1 MGDRVQ
7 DAVGRARAVLDG
19 LGAAGADGEPVEK
32 TIWGS
37 PAGKKRLA
45 PRLVKLLPKHRVYVE
60 PFAGS
65 AAVLFEKEPAEVEA
79 INDADP
85 EIGKAFRIIRKLN
98 PKKIETLRGMT
109 WTGDEA
115 TFKRLLDA
123 SPRGEL
129 EQLHRFLYLTH
140 FSYGK
145 MRGRTFSPNVQG
157 IEAKTMARLER
168 HAPRLAKVKVHSG
181 DYEPVV
187 RKYDGADT
195 AFFLDP
201 PYPGY
206 NVDVGESKFDEERF
220 FEVLKSLKGKWLMTY
235 GIRGKLPKLLKDAG
249 FHIKRIRTPRTI
261 GAMRG
266 VGGPSVLTQV
276 ELDAK
281 LFKAEVRLSDEVLE
295 DSIERGELRQTI
307 MEMMAEA
314 ISRDMEEVLINGD
327 TLSADPF
334 LAVMDG
340 VLKQATSNIVDAAA
354 APIAKDLLRDMLKTL
369 PSEHLRDKKAM
380 RFMTSVDA
388 DLDYRNTLADRA
400 TVAGDRLLEGDT
412 PVLYSGVPLQP
423 IPLFPENLGAGSDQT
438 VILLCNPKNI
448 HVGIWRNIRVESAR
462 DISEGTLKI
471 VATLR
476 FDVKFAEEPG
486 VAKAINVQL

>member
-1 MGDRVQ
+1 MDAATAAEFTSAARVSAAAAAGILKPAQ
-7 DAVGRARAVLDG
+7 AQKFMRLLIKDSPLMRLATVVPMQSPKQQLSKIKFGSRVLRPGAEATALPLADRARPDL
-19 LGAAGADGEPVEK
+19 
-32 TIWGS
+32 S
-37 PAGKKRLA
+37 
-45 PRLVKLLPKHRVYVE
+45 
-60 PFAGS
+60 
-65 AAVLFEKEPAEVEA
+65 
-79 INDADP
+79 
-85 EIGKAFRIIRKLN
+85 
-98 PKKIETLRGMT
+98 
-109 WTGDEA
+109 
-115 TFKRLLDA
+115 
-123 SPRGEL
+123 
-129 EQLHRFLYLTH
+129 
-140 FSYGK
+140 
-145 MRGRTFSPNVQG
+145 
-157 IEAKTMARLER
+157 
-168 HAPRLAKVKVHSG
+168 
-181 DYEPVV
+181 
-187 RKYDGADT
+187 
-195 AFFLDP
+195 
-201 PYPGY
+201 
-206 NVDVGESKFDEERF
+206 
-220 FEVLKSLKGKWLMTY
+220 
-235 GIRGKLPKLLKDAG
+235 
-249 FHIKRIRTPRTI
+249 
-261 GAMRG
+261 
-266 VGGPSVLTQV
+266 QV

-354 APIAKDLLRDMLKTL
+354 TPIAKDLLRDMLKTL

>member
-1 MGDRVQ
+1 MSYTDNRTILQKADLALADLTAGGGILKPAQAQKFMRLLIKDSPLMRLATVVPMQSPKQQLSKIKFGSRVLRPGAEATALPLA
-7 DAVGRARAVLDG
+7 DRARPDL
-19 LGAAGADGEPVEK
+19 
-32 TIWGS
+32 S
-37 PAGKKRLA
+37 
-45 PRLVKLLPKHRVYVE
+45 
-60 PFAGS
+60 
-65 AAVLFEKEPAEVEA
+65 
-79 INDADP
+79 
-85 EIGKAFRIIRKLN
+85 
-98 PKKIETLRGMT
+98 
-109 WTGDEA
+109 
-115 TFKRLLDA
+115 
-123 SPRGEL
+123 
-129 EQLHRFLYLTH
+129 
-140 FSYGK
+140 
-145 MRGRTFSPNVQG
+145 
-157 IEAKTMARLER
+157 
-168 HAPRLAKVKVHSG
+168 
-181 DYEPVV
+181 
-187 RKYDGADT
+187 
-195 AFFLDP
+195 
-201 PYPGY
+201 
-206 NVDVGESKFDEERF
+206 
-220 FEVLKSLKGKWLMTY
+220 
-235 GIRGKLPKLLKDAG
+235 
-249 FHIKRIRTPRTI
+249 
-261 GAMRG
+261 
-266 VGGPSVLTQV
+266 QV
-276 ELDAK
+276 ELDAQ

-334 LAVMDG
+334 LAVLDG
-340 VLKQATSNIVDAAA
+340 ALKQATSNIVDAAA
-354 APIAKDLLRDMLKTL
+354 TPIAKDLLRDMLKTL

-388 DLDYRNTLADRA
+388 DLDYRNTLAERA
-400 TVAGDRLLEGDT
+400 TAVGDRLLEGDT

>member
-1 MGDRVQ
+1 MSYTDNRTILQKADLALADLTAGGGILKPAQAQKFMRLLIKDSPLMRLATVVPMQSPKQQLSKIKFGSRVLRPGAEATALPLA
-7 DAVGRARAVLDG
+7 DRARPDL
-19 LGAAGADGEPVEK
+19 
-32 TIWGS
+32 S
-37 PAGKKRLA
+37 
-45 PRLVKLLPKHRVYVE
+45 
-60 PFAGS
+60 
-65 AAVLFEKEPAEVEA
+65 
-79 INDADP
+79 
-85 EIGKAFRIIRKLN
+85 
-98 PKKIETLRGMT
+98 
-109 WTGDEA
+109 
-115 TFKRLLDA
+115 
-123 SPRGEL
+123 
-129 EQLHRFLYLTH
+129 Q
-140 FSYGK
+140 
-145 MRGRTFSPNVQG
+145 VQ
-157 IEAKTMARLER
+157 
-168 HAPRLAKVKVHSG
+168 
-181 DYEPVV
+181 
-187 RKYDGADT
+187 
-195 AFFLDP
+195 
-201 PYPGY
+201 
-206 NVDVGESKFDEERF
+206 
-220 FEVLKSLKGKWLMTY
+220 
-235 GIRGKLPKLLKDAG
+235 
-249 FHIKRIRTPRTI
+249 
-261 GAMRG
+261 
-266 VGGPSVLTQV
+266 
-276 ELDAK
+276 LDAK

-340 VLKQATSNIVDAAA
+340 VLKQATSNVVDAGGAA
-354 APIAKDLLRDMLKTL
+354 ISKNLLRDMLKTI

-388 DLDYRNTLADRA
+388 DLDYRNTLAERA
-400 TVAGDRLLEGDT
+400 TAVGDRLLEGDT